1 MLIGFLPTILLTV
14 EVSSVGAKYTKN
26 IFSQM
31 LIKRQEKIK
40 MNMINNALLKN
51 TINVIVSILLFIAY
65 VDLFGT
71 HSMRKYLEKEIII
84 TEQEDENE
92 GGCGAKQL
100 PGLFI
105 FIHYI

>member
-1 MLIGFLPTILLTV
+1 MI
-14 EVSSVGAKYTKN
+14 
-26 IFSQM
+26 
-31 LIKRQEKIK
+31 
-40 MNMINNALLKN
+40 MINNALLKN

-71 HSMRKYLEKEIII
+71 HSMKKYLEKEIII

-105 FIHYI
+105 HYI

>member
-1 MLIGFLPTILLTV
+1 
-14 EVSSVGAKYTKN
+14 
-26 IFSQM
+26 
-31 LIKRQEKIK
+31 
-40 MNMINNALLKN
+40 MIMIDNALLKN

-65 VDLFGT
+65 VHLFGT

-105 FIHYI
+105 YIYCLRSRPIYLNVVSSLVS

>member
-1 MLIGFLPTILLTV
+1 
-14 EVSSVGAKYTKN
+14 
-26 IFSQM
+26 
-31 LIKRQEKIK
+31 
-40 MNMINNALLKN
+40 MIMIDNALLKN

-65 VDLFGT
+65 VHLFGT

-100 PGLFI
+100 PGILIFI
-105 FIHYI
+105 FFLLSLVCLQYYQLQQSQSSH

>member
-1 MLIGFLPTILLTV
+1 
-14 EVSSVGAKYTKN
+14 
-26 IFSQM
+26 
-31 LIKRQEKIK
+31 
-40 MNMINNALLKN
+40 MIMIDNALLKN

-65 VDLFGT
+65 VHLFGT
-71 HSMRKYLEKEIII
+71 HSMKKYLEKEIII

-105 FIHYI
+105 FITFWLRKQPYKS